1 MGFFN
6 ELGKIAVQI
15 GKDVGNSVLNKAG
28 EIKAYND
35 DFDGKDENELR
46 SIYISA
52 KRSKNY
58 TVSGC
63 AKSALRRNYNYTD
76 WDFDLLDDEY

>member
-1 MGFFN
+1 MGFFD
-6 ELGKIAVQI
+6 ELGKMAVQI
-15 GKDVGNSVLNKAG
+15 GKEAGKSVLNKAG

-35 DFDGKDENELR
+35 NFDEKSENELR

-76 WDFDLLDDEY
+76 WDLDLLDDEY